1 MKEGLHIE
9 RDEPERRN
17 KKLKYM
23 EPLTFLALF
32 GTCTCCAFIA
42 GYLIGNI
49 KATCESEQTRRWW
62 MNRQIKRERR

>member
-1 MKEGLHIE
+1 
-9 RDEPERRN
+9 
-17 KKLKYM
+17 M

-32 GTCTCCAFIA
+32 GVCTCCAFIA

>member
-1 MKEGLHIE
+1 
-9 RDEPERRN
+9 
-17 KKLKYM
+17 M

-32 GTCTCCAFIA
+32 GICTCCAFIA

-49 KATCESEQTRRWW
+49 KATCELEQTRKWW

>member
-1 MKEGLHIE
+1 MFAHRK
-9 RDEPERRN
+9 RRPLTTET
-17 KKLKYM
+17 KTKYM

-32 GTCTCCAFIA
+32 GICTCCAFIA

-49 KATCESEQTRRWW
+49 KATCESEQARRWW